1 MAAIGGSI
9 ESVSLNGRIF
19 SVTADADA
27 TRRLGGKS
35 NDIGNNG
42 DGTGRILQ
50 TVTNW
55 SVDGLV
61 LSCDDARGDQEF
73 IQGLADSPNFF
84 DVTLTYASGS
94 VWSGRGIVSG
104 EPEHSNTNATVSIG
118 LKGVGKLTR
127 Q

>member
-61 LSCDDARGDQEF
+61 LSCDDARGDQSLSRASR
-73 IQGLADSPNFF
+73 IANFF
-84 DVTLTYASGS
+84 VVTLTYASGS

>member
-73 IQGLADSPNFF
+73 IQGLADSPNFHV
-84 DVTLTYASGS
+84 VTLTYASGS
-94 VWSGRGIVSG
+94 VWSGKGIITG
-104 EPEHSNTNATVSIG
+104 EPEHSNINATVSIG